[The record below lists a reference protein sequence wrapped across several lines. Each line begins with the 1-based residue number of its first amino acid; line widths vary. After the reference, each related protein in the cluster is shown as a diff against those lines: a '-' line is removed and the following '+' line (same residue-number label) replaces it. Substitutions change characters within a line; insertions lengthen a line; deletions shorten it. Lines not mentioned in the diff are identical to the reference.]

1 MNCIKEDLN
10 NMVMDVYEHLYEILT
25 RIKRDKPLIHHITNY
40 VTANDC
46 ANVVLALGGTPV
58 MADDPNEVEEMVSLA
73 SALVL
78 NIGTLNEKK
87 IESFILAGKKANELG
102 IPVVLDPVGV
112 GATKFRKEAAKRIL
126 KQVKLSVLR
135 GNMSEIKNI
144 YGIEGTTRGV
154 DSTENSLD
162 GGREIALALAQRLNC
177 VVAITGAVDIIS
189 DGLKVYC
196 INNGHKMLC
205 DITGTGCMSSSL
217 IGLCCGAQAEYIY
230 GAIMGVIIMGIAG
243 EKAYEALTDDD
254 GIGSFKVNLM
264 NAISRFSTIDIK
276 KRGKISEI

>member
-1 MNCIKEDLN
+1 MA
-10 NMVMDVYEHLYEILT
+10 MDIYEHLYEILT
-25 RIKRDKPLIHHITNY
+25 KIKKGKPLIHHITNY

-78 NIGTLNEKK
+78 NMGTINERKV
-87 IESFILAGKKANELG
+87 ESFILAGKKANDLG
-102 IPVVLDPVGV
+102 IPIVLDPVGV
-112 GATKFRKEAAKRIL
+112 GATKFREEAAKRIL
-126 KQVKLSVLR
+126 KEIKISVLR

-144 YGIEGTTRGV
+144 YGIEGITRGV
-154 DSTENSLD
+154 DSTENTLD

-196 INNGHKMLC
+196 ITNGHEMLC
-205 DITGTGCMSSSL
+205 SITGTGCMSSSL
-217 IGLCCGAQAEYIY
+217 IGLCCGVQVEHLY

-243 EKAYEALTDDD
+243 EKAYEALNNED
-254 GIGSFKVNLM
+254 GMGSFKVNLM
-264 NAISRFSTIDIK
+264 NAISRFSAEDIK
-276 KRGKISEI
+276 RRGKIHEI

>member
-1 MNCIKEDLN
+1 MNCIKENLI
-10 NMVMDVYEHLYEILT
+10 NMVIDIYENLYEIL
-25 RIKRDKPLIHHITNY
+25 IKIKKEKPLIHHITNY

-78 NIGTLNEKK
+78 NMGTINERKV
-87 IESFILAGKKANELG
+87 ESFILAGKKANELG
-102 IPVVLDPVGV
+102 IPIVLDPVGV

-126 KQVKLSVLR
+126 KEIKISVLR

-144 YGIEGTTRGV
+144 YGIEGITRGV
-154 DSTENSLD
+154 DSTENTLD

-196 INNGHKMLC
+196 ITNGHEMLC
-205 DITGTGCMSSSL
+205 SITGTGCMSSSL
-217 IGLCCGAQAEYIY
+217 IGLCCGVQVEHLY

-243 EKAYEALTDDD
+243 EKAYEALNNED
-254 GIGSFKVNLM
+254 GMGSFKVNLM
-264 NAISRFSTIDIK
+264 NAISRFSAEDIK
-276 KRGKISEI
+276 KRGKIHEI

>member
-1 MNCIKEDLN
+1 
-10 NMVMDVYEHLYEILT
+10 MVTNIYEQLYEILEK
-25 RIKRDKPLIHHITNY
+25 IKKDKPLIHHITNY

-162 GGREIALALAQRLNC
+162 GGREIALALAQRLHC

-243 EKAYEALTDDD
+243 EKAYEALTDND

-264 NAISRFSTIDIK
+264 NAISRFSAIDIK

>member
-1 MNCIKEDLN
+1 MI
-10 NMVMDVYEHLYEILT
+10 MDIYEHLNGTL
-25 RIKRDKPLIHHITNY
+25 IKIKKDKPLIHHITNY

-46 ANVVLALGGTPV
+46 ANVILALGGTPV

-78 NIGTLNEKK
+78 NMGTLNQKK
-87 IESFILAGKKANELG
+87 IESFILAGKKANELY

-112 GATKFRKEAAKRIL
+112 GATKFRKEAVKRIL
-126 KQVKLSVLR
+126 REVKVSVLR

-144 YGIEGTTRGV
+144 YGIEGITRGV
-154 DSTENSLD
+154 DSTDDTVD
-162 GGREIALALAQRLNC
+162 GGREIALALARKLHC

-196 INNGHKMLC
+196 INNGHEMLRS
-205 DITGTGCMSSSL
+205 ITGTGCMSSSL
-217 IGLCCGAQAEYIY
+217 IGLCCGAQAEHIY
-230 GAIMGVIIMGIAG
+230 AAIMGVIIMGIAG
-243 EKAYEALTDDD
+243 EKAYELLTNED

-264 NAISRFSTIDIK
+264 NAISRLSVEDIK